1 MVKLFCWWCPQRDNE
16 DRGQTILHLEMHEGY
31 YSMLSTLIS
40 GLLRRVNSMRY
51 AGDGDD
57 DWEDPDDA
65 EFELEDD
72 EYREK
77 GVAV

>member
-1 MVKLFCWWCPQRDNE
+1 
-16 DRGQTILHLEMHEGY
+16 
-31 YSMLSTLIS
+31 MLSTLIS
-40 GLLRRVNSMRY
+40 GLLRRVDSMRY

-65 EFELEDD
+65 KFELEDD